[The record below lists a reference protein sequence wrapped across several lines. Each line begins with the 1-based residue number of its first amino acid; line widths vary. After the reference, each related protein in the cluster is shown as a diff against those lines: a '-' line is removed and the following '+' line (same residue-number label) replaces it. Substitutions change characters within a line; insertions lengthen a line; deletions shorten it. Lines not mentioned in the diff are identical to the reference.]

1 MLVLQDLGER
11 MKPFESWMYP
21 STTSTTEPPP
31 SLETC
36 SSVGTRLGKILAS
49 VHCDATLALESQRLT
64 AEGKLWFENPDTK
77 DLIRDEIVGKILPI
91 LQPWIDPGTD
101 RTERIV
107 KIISQDFE
115 CSSLETLRSSPSLGV
130 PQSMFS
136 MGDLWTGSIIV
147 CTSPAAS
154 SSNRD
159 FGAITGVE
167 VGLIDWEFV
176 SPARIGQDIAQ
187 LSSWLYLFSTSSAWS
202 STGPRC
208 RRTVSDAT
216 VILSI
221 LDASLGQIGPDSG
234 IGASRGI
241 GVEGGANPGTGETLG
256 RGSTAG
262 ALMNALLRTYGCK
275 VKEYPDYAWSV
286 DEDYDRGRYK
296 KERLAVIR
304 SIWILFG
311 REIIYNSVEA
321 GTRFFGLLAVDAD
334 RGEREEE
341 EKMWQREMID
351 VGCWYVSMG
360 GESRDE
366 EFEEAVR
373 REGVLKMMYTV
384 SGCL

>member
-1 MLVLQDLGER
+1 MLVLRDLGER
-11 MKPFESWMYP
+11 MEPLESWMYP
-21 STTSTTEPPP
+21 YTMEPPP

-36 SSVGTRLGKILAS
+36 SSVGTRLGNILAS

-64 AEGKLWFENPDTK
+64 TEGKLWFENPDTK
-77 DLIRDEIVGKILPI
+77 GLIRDEIVGKILPI
-91 LQPWIDPGTD
+91 LQPWVDPGTD
-101 RTERIV
+101 RMERIL

-115 CSSLETLRSSPSLGV
+115 CSFLETLHSSPSSGV

-159 FGAITGVE
+159 FGVITGVE
-167 VGLIDWEFV
+167 VGLIDWEFA
-176 SPARIGQDIAQ
+176 SPARIGQDITQ
-187 LSSWLYLFSTSSAWS
+187 LSSWLYLFSTLSAWS
-202 STGPRC
+202 PTGPRC
-208 RRTVSDAT
+208 RRAVPDAA
-216 VILSI
+216 VISSI
-221 LDASLGQIGPDSG
+221 SDASLGKIGPDFG

-241 GVEGGANPGTGETLG
+241 GAEGGANPGTGETLG
-256 RGSTAG
+256 RGSAAG
-262 ALMNALLRTYGCK
+262 TLMNALLRTYGCK
-275 VKEYPDYAWSV
+275 VKEYPDYAWFV
-286 DEDYDRGRYK
+286 DEDYDQGRYK
-296 KERLAVIR
+296 KEPLAVIR

-311 REIIYNSVEA
+311 REAIYVSVEA
-321 GTRFFGLLAVDAD
+321 GTRFFRLLAVDAD
-334 RGEREEE
+334 GGEREEE
-341 EKMWQREMID
+341 KKWQREMIE

-384 SGCL
+384 SGRCL